1 MRRVNHATRHS
12 CPLIDLDPFLH
23 SFFSVSLYSPCD
35 SVGGNL
41 PRHCD
46 AAAFVSFVLRISF
59 CLAFSFHRER
69 REGGKPHKALSV
81 YPSLLC
87 HVEMRAIKL
96 GWMDRRARWY
106 FNSVLEGGSSGRLT
120 FVTWRMNL
128 SLRVGLDFT
137 AGKYLTASRNFCTA
151 LSIVCTTARCKKPAS
166 ASGPS
171 LKAFFPS
178 SSLSAVATTHKTLT
192 SSLRIVRV
200 ENLKGR
206 HLEMVLKVCQRLS

>member
-1 MRRVNHATRHS
+1 
-12 CPLIDLDPFLH
+12 
-23 SFFSVSLYSPCD
+23 
-35 SVGGNL
+35 
-41 PRHCD
+41 
-46 AAAFVSFVLRISF
+46 
-59 CLAFSFHRER
+59 
-69 REGGKPHKALSV
+69 
-81 YPSLLC
+81 
-87 HVEMRAIKL
+87 MRAIKL

-106 FNSVLEGGSSGRLT
+106 FNSVLEGASSGRLT

-128 SLRVGLDFT
+128 TFRGGLDFT

-206 HLEMVLKVCQRLS
+206 HLEMVLKVCQRLSSVGDCCIILSLVLDSISLQSIEMEPTAAMAEHNGFSFLLLPFR